1 VMPASRATNQIR
13 NPHIT
18 HHQSHMDAAALDRY
32 TAPNENSGRSRIGD
46 PGARSAPKRPPTRH
60 WPTSRGLS
68 LSVLR
73 RRGCQR
79 RSPWLVAAL
88 VLQTQPVLDNAHVRV
103 SRNAAPCASPT
114 AECRH
119 RIFVALGEVLLASY
133 WQGREFE
140 GPNLRKLRRGDVVV
154 YGPRDSYS
162 PPTEGDFLE
171 VTVKSARPAIAS
183 PPVIIPPDKNS
194 ILHDADEFFV
204 FEEKLD
210 PGDTRARHS
219 HRERVVIVLNQTR
232 LQQWPEG
239 APELF
244 RDQIPDDV
252 RFNPPV
258 VHVVKTV
265 GAQPLRNI
273 VIEFKK

>member
-1 VMPASRATNQIR
+1 LEATGLGQSQKAAGYIR
-13 NPHIT
+13 ERRGQ
-18 HHQSHMDAAALDRY
+18 HHQHKRVPGLDRY
-32 TAPNENSGRSRIGD
+32 ADANENFVLVAGPHNGLRRAQRAQKTLCEPAKGSAN
-46 PGARSAPKRPPTRH
+46 PGALERTGYQGQS
-60 WPTSRGLS
+60 S
-68 LSVLR
+68 
-73 RRGCQR
+73 
-79 RSPWLVAAL
+79 WL
-88 VLQTQPVLDNAHVRV
+88 VLDNAHVRV
-103 SRNAAPCASPT
+103 TRNAAPCASPT
-114 AECRH
+114 ADCRH
-119 RIFVALGEVLLASY
+119 RVFVALGDVLVASY

-162 PPTEGDFLE
+162 PPTDGEFLE
-171 VTVKSARPAIAS
+171 VTIKSARPAIAS
-183 PPVIIPPDKNS
+183 PPVIIAPDKNS

-265 GAQPLRNI
+265 GAQRLRNI